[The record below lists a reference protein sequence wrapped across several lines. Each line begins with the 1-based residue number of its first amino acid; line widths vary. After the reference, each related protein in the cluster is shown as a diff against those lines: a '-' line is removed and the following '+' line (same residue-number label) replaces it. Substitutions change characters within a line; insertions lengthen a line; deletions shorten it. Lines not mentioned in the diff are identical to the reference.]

1 MSPKYQLNQA
11 DFIRMLKVLGWTLAS
26 TAVAVLISLLSQVEV
41 PVEYAFLLPVINT
54 ILVGLQSFLR
64 DNTEGGK

>member
-11 DFIRMLKVLGWTLAS
+11 DFIRMLKVMGWTLAS
-26 TAVAVLISLLSQVEV
+26 TAVAVMISLLSQIEV

-64 DNTEGGK
+64 DNK